1 MEIIVAITDNFVI
14 GANGSMPWHLP
25 ADLSHFKEI
34 TSGNTI
40 VMGRQTWDSI
50 GRALPNRVNV
60 VITRQE
66 DFDAVGATV
75 VHSLEEIQNVD
86 TIGTIFVIGGGEI
99 YKSVIDKVNRLHI
112 TRIHTTVEGDT
123 HFPRFEE
130 TEWVLSASTPRPRD
144 EHNAYDL
151 TFETWSRAQ

>member
-14 GANGSMPWHLP
+14 GVNGSMPWHLP
-25 ADLSHFKEI
+25 ADLSHFKKI
-34 TSGNTI
+34 TSGNTV
-40 VMGRQTWDSI
+40 VMGRRTWDSI

-60 VITRQE
+60 VVTRQE
-66 DFDAVGATV
+66 DFVAEGATV
-75 VHSLEEIQNVD
+75 IHSLEDIQNVD
-86 TIGTIFVIGGGEI
+86 TNGTIFVIGGGEI

-112 TRIHTTVEGDT
+112 TRIHTTVEGDA

-130 TEWVLSASTPRPRD
+130 TEWVLSDSKFRPRD